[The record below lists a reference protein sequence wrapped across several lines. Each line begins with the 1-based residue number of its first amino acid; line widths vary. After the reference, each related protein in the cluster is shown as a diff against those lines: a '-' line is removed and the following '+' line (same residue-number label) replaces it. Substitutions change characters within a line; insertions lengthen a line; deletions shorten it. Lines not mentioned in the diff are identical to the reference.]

1 MFDQYELRIRDSIF
15 ILKYSIS
22 TTTFL
27 KQRRRKAESYGG
39 EVSTIGRGTLQMYAQ
54 LDFSESKK
62 AF

>member
-1 MFDQYELRIRDSIF
+1 MFDQYELQIRDSIF
-15 ILKYSIS
+15 ILKYSTS

-39 EVSTIGRGTLQMYAQ
+39 EVSTKVRGILQMYAQ
-54 LDFSESKK
+54 VDFSASMK